1 MANPLHTSGF
11 SPWASLS
18 FLLRGP
24 INSSC
29 VVLCRL
35 SAVCAQLSEPG
46 SSWDLSPLNPWLP
59 LLTPVKHYHFL
70 LSKLQWFKKHYL
82 TSVVCFCLFVLTITW
97 RLNLVSII
105 PLWVDAKSHCLFMRD
120 ALGDHLTHFFLFFS
134 LFLCNSSKPW
144 THYEAEDSAS
154 VPAASVSPV
163 AWCQGCVCMAP
174 CPPSR
179 EHPSSQ

>member
-11 SPWASLS
+11 SPWAALS

-46 SSWDLSPLNPWLP
+46 SSWDLSPLLALSNTIILFCPNSSDLRSTTS
-59 LLTPVKHYHFL
+59 LL
-70 LSKLQWFKKHYL
+70 LS
-82 TSVVCFCLFVLTITW
+82 VLFACLTITW

-105 PLWVDAKSHCLFMRD
+105 PLWVDAKSHCLFMRG

-134 LFLCNSSKPW
+134 LSLLCNPSKPW
-144 THYEAEDSAS
+144 THYEAKDSAS

-163 AWCQGCVCMAP
+163 AWYQGCVCMAP